1 MSSDLEEE
9 YWARNRKPWVLSEVS
24 WWLKSK
30 LGQVPSSSGTYFV
43 GNNRELKKIFGFLS
57 LKFCAD
63 YYLQRSTELSQD
75 VV

>member
-1 MSSDLEEE
+1 M
-9 YWARNRKPWVLSEVS
+9 
-24 WWLKSK
+24 
-30 LGQVPSSSGTYFV
+30 